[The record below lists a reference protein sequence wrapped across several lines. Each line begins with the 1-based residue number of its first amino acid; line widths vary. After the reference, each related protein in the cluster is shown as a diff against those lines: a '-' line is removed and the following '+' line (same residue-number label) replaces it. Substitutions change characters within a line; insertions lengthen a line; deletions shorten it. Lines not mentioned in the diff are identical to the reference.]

1 MEPRWRAGI
10 WLGRRWGSTVHYVWD
25 PGDQTIHEVRAIQR
39 RPASERWSLAEI
51 QAATA
56 LPRVLRQ
63 GDASSVAR
71 DAVIEPAEAVAD
83 LPPPPP
89 SGRRPNS

>member
-10 WLGRRWGSTVHYVWD
+10 WLGRRRGSTIHYAWG
-25 PGDQTIHEVRAIQR
+25 PEDQSAHEARAIQP
-39 RPASERWSLAEI
+39 RPASERWSLAEL

-63 GDASSVAR
+63 GGTSSAAR
-71 DAVIEPAEAVAD
+71 GAVVEPAEA
-83 LPPPPP
+83 
-89 SGRRPNS
+89 